1 MGEVVVRLLRALTL
15 SLALMAG
22 LVLMAVGAL
31 GTLYIL
37 TKYPEVIVDLL
48 ILAVSVALVMLG
60 VYMVAVALEEV

>member
-1 MGEVVVRLLRALTL
+1 
-15 SLALMAG
+15 MAG

>member
-48 ILAVSVALVMLG
+48 IVAVSVALVMLG

>member
-1 MGEVVVRLLRALTL
+1 LGEVVVRLLRALTL

-48 ILAVSVALVMLG
+48 IVAVSVALVMLG